1 MWQLQW
7 IVGLIPD
14 AILNWVYIG
23 IISLGLTGLFAGW
36 LGKFIPFY
44 GNYVQFLRPI
54 GIVLIVLGVYF
65 KGGYNTEMAW
75 RAKVADLEAKV
86 KVAEEKSRETNVV
99 IQTQYRDKV
108 KVVKDTQVVIEERIK
123 EVEKKIDADCKI
135 DREAIDILNDSAK
148 NQKGRK

>member
-23 IISLGLTGLFAGW
+23 FIVVGLTGVCAGW
-36 LGKFIPFY
+36 LGKYIPFY
-44 GNYVQFLRPI
+44 GNYVQILKPI
-54 GIVLIVLGVYF
+54 GIALLLIGVYF

-86 KVAEEKSRETNVV
+86 KVAEDKSKQANVDLDRALKAKTKTIKEV
-99 IQTQYRDKV
+99 
-108 KVVKDTQVVIEERIK
+108 QVVIKERIK
-123 EVEKKIDADCKI
+123 EVEKRIDADCKVDI
-135 DREAIDILNDSAK
+135 EAVEILNDSAK